1 MKRLYRSTTDKKIAG
16 ICGGLGEIFN
26 LDPNLIRLLAVL
38 LFFVTGFFPVVITY
52 LIAWIIIPE
61 GKPEEATGTTSEPT
75 ETPPRTEPQKPPT
88 TAESTAAAKSGS
100 AEKPAAKT
108 KTTRTK
114 KSKAKTAPKDKGKST
129 SGKGAKKTASE

>member
-61 GKPEEATGTTSEPT
+61 GKPEETTGTTSEPT
-75 ETPPRTEPQKPPT
+75 GTSPRTEPQQPPT
-88 TAESTAAAKSGS
+88 TAESTTAEKGKS
-100 AEKPAAKT
+100 AEKPAVKT
-108 KTTRTK
+108 KTTRAK
-114 KSKAKTAPKDKGKST
+114 GSKAKSTPKGKGEST